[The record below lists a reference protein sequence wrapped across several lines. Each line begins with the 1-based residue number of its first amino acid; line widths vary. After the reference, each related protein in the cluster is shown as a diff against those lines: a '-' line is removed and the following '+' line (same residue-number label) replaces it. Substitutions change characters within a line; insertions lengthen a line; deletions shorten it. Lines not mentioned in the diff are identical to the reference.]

1 MPTIDDIAP
10 KLTKAKVFSVMDAKN
25 GFWQVAL
32 DESSSYLTTF
42 WTPMGRY
49 RWCRMPFGLKTAS
62 DEFQR
67 RQAQALEG
75 LPGVVTI
82 VDDVLICGSGDTL
95 DQAGNDHDNN
105 LLRLLD
111 RARQKRLVFNAS
123 KIRLKL
129 PEVRY
134 CGHIFSAQ
142 GIRADPEKV
151 KAITNLSEP
160 KDMKAL
166 QRFLGTVN
174 YLARFLPRLS
184 QVCEPLRR
192 LLAKDV
198 EWSWQTQQ
206 QAAFDQIKQLVAKHP
221 VLSYYDVSKPVT
233 VQCDASDVGLGA
245 VLLQENT
252 PVAYASRALSSAE
265 RQYAQIEK
273 ECLAIVFG
281 CERFEQYVYGREDVM
296 IHTDHKPLEM
306 IAIKPLHSAPKRL
319 QRMLLRLQKFDITI
333 RYKKGTDVFIADML
347 SRAPLDD
354 IRDGDIGVT
363 QHIFQM
369 LDADCFYTELESV
382 NQAESI
388 DGRIAEDRFRR
399 IEEETQQDHSL
410 SQLAQV
416 IQQGFPEKKQDIPVD
431 VREYWPFRDELAV
444 HGKMIFKGQ
453 RVLIPRAMRTEMLH
467 RIHYSHL
474 GAEACLRKA

>member
-1 MPTIDDIAP
+1 MELDPEVKPVQHLPRKVPVALRGDLQDKLNELESQGVMAKVDTPTEWTSSMVAAKRGDKLRICLDPKDLNKALRRSPVPMPTIDDIAP

-75 LPGVVTI
+75 LPGVETI
-82 VDDVLICGSGDTL
+82 VDDVLIYASGDTL
-95 DQAGNDHDNN
+95 DQAENDHDNN

-184 QVCEPLRR
+184 QLCEPLRR

-198 EWSWQTQQ
+198 EWSLANS
-206 QAAFDQIKQLVAKHP
+206 AA
-221 VLSYYDVSKPVT
+221 
-233 VQCDASDVGLGA
+233 
-245 VLLQENT
+245 
-252 PVAYASRALSSAE
+252 SS
-265 RQYAQIEK
+265 
-273 ECLAIVFG
+273 L
-281 CERFEQYVYGREDVM
+281 
-296 IHTDHKPLEM
+296 
-306 IAIKPLHSAPKRL
+306 
-319 QRMLLRLQKFDITI
+319 
-333 RYKKGTDVFIADML
+333 
-347 SRAPLDD
+347 
-354 IRDGDIGVT
+354 
-363 QHIFQM
+363 
-369 LDADCFYTELESV
+369 
-382 NQAESI
+382 
-388 DGRIAEDRFRR
+388 
-399 IEEETQQDHSL
+399 
-410 SQLAQV
+410 
-416 IQQGFPEKKQDIPVD
+416 
-431 VREYWPFRDELAV
+431 
-444 HGKMIFKGQ
+444 
-453 RVLIPRAMRTEMLH
+453 
-467 RIHYSHL
+467 
-474 GAEACLRKA
+474 

>member
-1 MPTIDDIAP
+1 
-10 KLTKAKVFSVMDAKN
+10 
-25 GFWQVAL
+25 
-32 DESSSYLTTF
+32 
-42 WTPMGRY
+42 MGRY
-49 RWCRMPFGLKTAS
+49 RWCRMPFGLETAS
-62 DEFQR
+62 DEFQC

-75 LPGVVTI
+75 LPGVETI
-82 VDDVLICGSGDTL
+82 VDDVLIYGSGDTL
-95 DQAGNDHDNN
+95 DQAENDHDNN

-245 VLLQENT
+245 VLLQENI

-265 RQYAQIEK
+265 RRYAQIEK

-319 QRMLLRLQKFDITI
+319 LRTLLRLQKFDITI
-333 RYKKGTDVFIADML
+333 RYKKGTVMCRPATVETIHQMMHHQPTAMTVWTRQP
-347 SRAPLDD
+347 STRA
-354 IRDGDIGVT
+354 VQT
-363 QHIFQM
+363 
-369 LDADCFYTELESV
+369 Y
-382 NQAESI
+382 
-388 DGRIAEDRFRR
+388 
-399 IEEETQQDHSL
+399 
-410 SQLAQV
+410 
-416 IQQGFPEKKQDIPVD
+416 
-431 VREYWPFRDELAV
+431 
-444 HGKMIFKGQ
+444 
-453 RVLIPRAMRTEMLH
+453 
-467 RIHYSHL
+467 
-474 GAEACLRKA
+474 